1 MEFTSFKILLN
12 WWQEE
17 AEMEGLIE
25 EQVKQVD
32 QVNNLAIW
40 NLSEMECQFVYD
52 QINIIINLTVI
63 TLSDF
68 PFRNTKFQIEFISCV
83 KWD

>member
-1 MEFTSFKILLN
+1 MKFTSFKILLN

-40 NLSEMECQFVYD
+40 NLSEMKCQFIYD
-52 QINIIINLTVI
+52 HINLIIKVTVI
-63 TLSDF
+63 TLRDI
-68 PFRNTKFQIEFISCV
+68 KCQIEFLSCV

>member
-1 MEFTSFKILLN
+1 MKFTSFKILLN

-40 NLSEMECQFVYD
+40 NLSEMKCQFIYD
-52 QINIIINLTVI
+52 HIKLIIKVTVI
-63 TLSDF
+63 TLRDS
-68 PFRNTKFQIEFISCV
+68 PFRNIKCQIEFISCV